1 MPKTRKKNWSVNLEE
16 AGVRIR
22 VYERTGSSSIWCS
35 VIRDGQKHRKSLKTS
50 NRKLAEE
57 RAEAIAR
64 SLAELELTGG
74 AIENIT
80 LRQLSQLYLHHRGP
94 LLTKVRRRHMKLV
107 LGLVVEHFGPEY
119 LVDDFSQH
127 ALDSYVSA
135 RQRGSLRSA
144 DWRASKAPAAGTIRN
159 ELHSFSVICNWATE
173 FKVRRQALLARNPV
187 RKLKIPQEP
196 NPRRPLVTEARYK
209 ALLSVADQ
217 ADAEGRLRVLLTLA
231 WETGRRI
238 NAILHLRAS
247 DVLLTEDQVLRRLAE
262 EGQDES
268 LAEYWPRA
276 LRWRAEF
283 DKCKYLDFSPLPE
296 GARVPLEAYLRRHP
310 VVGEAWLFPANRNP
324 SHALDKLMAGYY
336 LVRAE
341 KLAGLPHQ
349 KRGGWHA
356 FRRAWATRR
365 KALPVQD
372 VMRAGGWRDVKALQS
387 AYQSADPETVR
398 RVLDMA

>member
-1 MPKTRKKNWSVNLEE
+1 MAKRKKQWSKIIEE
-16 AGVRIR
+16 EGTKLRL
-22 VYERTGSSSIWCS
+22 YERTNSSSVWYSIHTEEGRK
-35 VIRDGQKHRKSLKTS
+35 VRKSLET
-50 NRKLAEE
+50 RDRTLAES
-57 RAEAIAR
+57 RARAIAQEIAKIR
-64 SLAELELTGG
+64 YTGG
-74 AIENIT
+74 PTIGLT
-80 LRQLSQLYLHHRGP
+80 LDRLRALYLHHRGP
-94 LLTKVRRRHMKLV
+94 LLTKVRKRHMKLV
-107 LGLVVEHFGPEY
+107 LGLLVDHFGPGYE
-119 LVDDFSQH
+119 VDDFSQH

-135 RQRGSLRSA
+135 RQRGVLRSA
-144 DWRASKAPAAGTIRN
+144 DRRASKAPAAGTIRN
-159 ELHSFSVICNWATE
+159 ELHSFSVVCNWATE
-173 FKVRRQALLARNPV
+173 YRVRQRPLLARNPV

-196 NPRRPLVTEARYK
+196 NPRRPLVTETRYK

-217 ADAEGRLRVLLTLA
+217 ADAEGRLRLLLTLA

-247 DVLLTEDQVLRRLAE
+247 DVLLTEDRVRRTLAE

-268 LAEYWPRA
+268 LAEHWPRA
-276 LRWRAEF
+276 IRWRPEF
-283 DKCKYLDFSPLPE
+283 DKCNYLDFAPLPE
-296 GARVPLEAYLRRHP
+296 GARVPLEAYLLRHP
-310 VVGEAWLFPANRNP
+310 AVGEAWLFPANRDP
-324 SHALDKLMAGYY
+324 SRALDKLMAGYY

-365 KALPVQD
+365 KALPIKD
-372 VMRAGGWRDVKALQS
+372 VMRAGGWRDVKALQT

>member
-1 MPKTRKKNWSVNLEE
+1 MWSGSERRQPQQPRGSPSLISFGPVCARQDPQRVGGPPYHLALTFLRVGYRENGEACAVHPWGCAE
-16 AGVRIR
+16 SPGATKAGVA
-22 VYERTGSSSIWCS
+22 GS
-35 VIRDGQKHRKSLKTS
+35 
-50 NRKLAEE
+50 
-57 RAEAIAR
+57 
-64 SLAELELTGG
+64 
-74 AIENIT
+74 
-80 LRQLSQLYLHHRGP
+80 
-94 LLTKVRRRHMKLV
+94 
-107 LGLVVEHFGPEY
+107 
-119 LVDDFSQH
+119 
-127 ALDSYVSA
+127 
-135 RQRGSLRSA
+135 GS
-144 DWRASKAPAAGTIRN
+144 WAPAAGTIRN

-173 FKVRRQALLARNPV
+173 FKEGGRPFLARNPV

-196 NPRRPLVTEARYK
+196 NPRRPLATEARYK
-209 ALLSVADQ
+209 ALLSVANQ
-217 ADAEGRLRVLLTLA
+217 ADPEGRLRVLLTLA

-247 DVLLTEDQVLRRLAE
+247 DVLLTEDQVLRTLAE

-283 DKCKYLDFSPLPE
+283 DKCKYLDFAPLPE

-310 VVGEAWLFPANRNP
+310 SVGEAWLFPANRDP
-324 SHALDKLMAGYY
+324 SRALNKLAAGYY
-336 LVRAE
+336 LLRAE

-349 KRGGWHA
+349 KRGGWHG

-372 VMRAGGWRDVKALQS
+372 VMRAGGWRDVKALQT

>member
-1 MPKTRKKNWSVNLEE
+1 MSKRKKQWSKIIEE

-22 VYERTGSSSIWCS
+22 LYERPTSSAVWYSI
-35 VIRDGQKHRKSLKTS
+35 VTEDGRKIRKSLETGD
-50 NRKLAEE
+50 RTLAES
-57 RAEAIAR
+57 RARAIAQE
-64 SLAELELTGG
+64 LAKIRYTGAPTTGLTLDR
-74 AIENIT
+74 
-80 LRQLSQLYLHHRGP
+80 LRALYLHHRGP
-94 LLTKVRRRHMKLV
+94 LLTTVRRRHMKLV

-135 RQRGSLRSA
+135 RQQGTLRSA
-144 DWRASKAPAAGTIRN
+144 DRSASKAPAAGTIRN
-159 ELHSFSVICNWATE
+159 ELHSFSVMCNWATE
-173 FKVRRQALLARNPV
+173 FKVRQRPLLARNPV

-231 WETGRRI
+231 WETGQRI

-247 DVLLTEDQVLRRLAE
+247 DVLLTEDQVLRTLAE

-310 VVGEAWLFPANRNP
+310 VVGEAWLFPANRDP
-324 SHALDKLMAGYY
+324 SRALNKLAAGYY

-341 KLAGLPHQ
+341 KLAGLPHH

-372 VMRAGGWRDVKALQS
+372 VMRAGGWRDVKALQT
-387 AYQSADPETVR
+387 AYQSADPQTVR
-398 RVLDMA
+398 RVMDMA